1 MDCTL
6 VKDLYRDTEK
16 YLEKDVQVA
25 GWVRT
30 VRNSKAFGFIE
41 MNDGT
46 FFNNVQIVFDDKLA
60 NFNDVCKLTI
70 SSSIVVNGTVVKMIM
85 LSNLLRFMQKVL
97 KYINYLI
104 RTTLFKRKAQ
114 VLNF

>member
-46 FFNNVQIVFDDKLA
+46 FFNNVQIVLMINWLILMMYA
-60 NFNDVCKLTI
+60 N
-70 SSSIVVNGTVVKMIM
+70 
-85 LSNLLRFMQKVL
+85 
-97 KYINYLI
+97 
-104 RTTLFKRKAQ
+104 
-114 VLNF
+114 